1 MLGGKPGTSAH
12 GGEFAFTY
20 QHPAW
25 VCEVHEEVGA
35 PMAKHIK
42 TKHDEVS
49 GMSKPGIAGRN
60 QEGKVR
66 SSQGNGNSFHD

>member
-1 MLGGKPGTSAH
+1 MSGKPDTTVHS
-12 GGEFAFTY
+12 GEFAFAY

-35 PMAKHIK
+35 LMAENTK

-49 GMSKPGIAGRN
+49 GMSKLGIARRN
-60 QEGKVR
+60 PEGNGG
-66 SSQGNGNSFHD
+66 SSQGKGHSFHN